1 MRKYNIEPVSTEIEN
16 KLRQKIDRKTKPL
29 GSLGVLEEIAL
40 RIGLIQNSLT
50 PCLKNPTIL
59 VFAADHGI
67 TNEGV
72 SAYPKEV
79 TWQMV
84 MNFLNGGAAINIFC
98 KQHKIN
104 LNVVDA
110 GVDHDFPHETPRLIR
125 NKAGRSTENFLK
137 RPAMTVK
144 QAQHCIESSADI
156 VSDICKAGCNVI
168 GFGEMGIG
176 NTSSASALMS
186 VMCGIPVADCVGR
199 GTGLDDQR
207 VKHKQDVLGQAIAH
221 HGLQD
226 SVVKK
231 LATYGGFEIAQIAG
245 GILQAAERRMV
256 ILIDG
261 FISTAGYLIA
271 HAIDPRVKPYC
282 LFSHQSS
289 EQAHQLLLNHLDVK
303 PILNLGMRLGEG
315 TGVAVCFPVIQSAI
329 NFLNEMASFES
340 ASVSDK
346 K

>member
-1 MRKYNIEPVSTEIEN
+1 M
-16 KLRQKIDRKTKPL
+16 PL
-29 GSLGVLEEIAL
+29 AVRWLSWLF
-40 RIGLIQNSLT
+40 
-50 PCLKNPTIL
+50 PCSNT
-59 VFAADHGI
+59 
-67 TNEGV
+67 
-72 SAYPKEV
+72 
-79 TWQMV
+79 
-84 MNFLNGGAAINIFC
+84 
-98 KQHKIN
+98 
-104 LNVVDA
+104 
-110 GVDHDFPHETPRLIR
+110 HE
-125 NKAGRSTENFLK
+125 
-137 RPAMTVK
+137 M
-144 QAQHCIESSADI
+144 
-156 VSDICKAGCNVI
+156 
-168 GFGEMGIG
+168 
-176 NTSSASALMS
+176 
-186 VMCGIPVADCVGR
+186 
-199 GTGLDDQR
+199 
-207 VKHKQDVLGQAIAH
+207 VLGQAIAH